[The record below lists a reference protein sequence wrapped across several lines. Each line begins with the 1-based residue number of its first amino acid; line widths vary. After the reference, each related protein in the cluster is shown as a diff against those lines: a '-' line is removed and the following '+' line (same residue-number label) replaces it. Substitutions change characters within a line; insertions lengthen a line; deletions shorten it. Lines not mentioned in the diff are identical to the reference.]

1 MTHVHNFFLLH
12 WAIINVNNL
21 FMEADFNSIFFR
33 SSSFFCQLPFTFTLT
48 SACVGD
54 SFFSAFIHT
63 FLRLKRK
70 CLYSIKSEQKS
81 EQRMKDASG
90 SEQHKTE
97 AIPYD
102 SFDLL
107 HNFFIVE
114 VGKQQVSFVLLPSRL
129 RKTCWFFK
137 HCSEIWFH
145 PLKDCFVHTQFRM
158 SFFRV
163 DNNFPLFRLRK
174 HEKSKSKQCFPIDER
189 SWKEIKLKREEKET
203 DSMRTQLSR
212 NSILCHLMDSLIS
225 HF

>member
-1 MTHVHNFFLLH
+1 MSVVVSLLH

-48 SACVGD
+48 AACVGD

-63 FLRLKRK
+63 VLRLKRK
-70 CLYSIKSEQKS
+70 CLYSIKSKQKS

-107 HNFFIVE
+107 HNFFSVE

-129 RKTCWFFK
+129 RKTCWFFSNTVRK
-137 HCSEIWFH
+137 FDFTPSGIVLCTRNSACHSLGWITIFHFSAFENMKNQKANNVILLMKGRERNQIMKGGKRNWFNADSIV
-145 PLKDCFVHTQFRM
+145 LVTQFY
-158 SFFRV
+158 V
-163 DNNFPLFRLRK
+163 
-174 HEKSKSKQCFPIDER
+174 I
-189 SWKEIKLKREEKET
+189 
-203 DSMRTQLSR
+203 
-212 NSILCHLMDSLIS
+212 
-225 HF
+225 